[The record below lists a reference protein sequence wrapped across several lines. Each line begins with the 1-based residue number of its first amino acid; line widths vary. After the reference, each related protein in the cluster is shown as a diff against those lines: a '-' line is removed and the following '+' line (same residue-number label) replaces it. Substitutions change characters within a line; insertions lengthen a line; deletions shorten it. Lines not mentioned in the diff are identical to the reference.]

1 MPGCG
6 TPLNIQLLVK
16 KIRTYNK
23 RDKSSIIYI
32 DLKSAYNTIN
42 REKLFKIIKN
52 KQILNDE
59 EIEFLTKLNDS
70 VYFKVN
76 EKRFFFKNGVY

>member
-6 TPLNIQLLVK
+6 THLNIQLLVK

-23 RDKSSIIYI
+23 RDKRSIIYI

-76 EKRFFFKNGVY
+76 GKRFYFKNGVH